1 MNDFT
6 RTKLKSVSAKLDGI
20 LVELNGITATGAD
33 GIELTTDERTEV
45 CAVRDTVGDNVATIN
60 GITATGAD

>member
-1 MNDFT
+1 MDQQT
-6 RTKLKSVSAKLDGI
+6 LDKLIDIEGALNGI

-33 GIELTTDERTEV
+33 GPTLEAIAAKLKAQV
-45 CAVRDTVGDNVATIN
+45 VVIH

>member
-1 MNDFT
+1 MDQET
-6 RTKLKSVSAKLDGI
+6 LDKLIDIESALNGI

-33 GIELTTDERTEV
+33 GPTIEGIAAELKAQVVE
-45 CAVRDTVGDNVATIN
+45 IH